1 MSDEGSGTGIEEAQS
16 MAVKT
21 ATQFRP
27 LRVWPAIVLLAGMVI
42 ARLIPRL
49 VDDGPAN
56 LWMSAAFG
64 PILCGLLIVVWWLAF
79 SRASWKEK
87 IAGVAGII
95 GTAAITLIVIDKS
108 MRGPGVMVLTIPMG
122 TAAFGIAAILF
133 GRTLSFRRTL
143 LAILFAGVG
152 FGFSALL
159 KSDGMWGDFAVDLH
173 WRWKESREDQILARQ
188 DQPPTAN
195 ISAFDRSDV
204 QKWLMNPEWPG
215 FRGADRTSRQ
225 HGPVLAADW
234 AANQPEL
241 IWKIGVGPGWSSFV
255 VAGNLLFTQE
265 QRGSMETVVCYAA
278 DSGREVWL
286 QQIESRF
293 DDPLGGPGPRATPT
307 LADNSLFVLGASGQ
321 LMRLDPSTGDVVWQA
336 DLRKVAERKPPMW
349 GFCSSPLV
357 TNGMV
362 IVHAG
367 GGGDKG
373 TLAFDIANG
382 ELKWSA
388 ASGDHSY
395 SSPQLNIVEGTPL
408 VFMLTNRGIEL
419 LDPLT
424 GSVRLNYEWKHD
436 GYRDLQPQ
444 LINDN
449 SILLPSGM
457 GSGTRC
463 IRVTKEGEQLSAEE
477 VWTSRDLKPDFNDF
491 VVFEGHAYGFD
502 NTIFAC
508 IDLESGK
515 RRWKGGRY
523 GKGQV
528 LLLED
533 SGLLLVA
540 SEFGDVVLLKATPAA
555 HQELG
560 SFKAIEGKTWNHP
573 VVVGDRLYIRNA
585 EEAAC
590 YRLPLAS
597 SEPSVQ

>member
-1 MSDEGSGTGIEEAQS
+1 MSDEGSGTGVEEVQS
-16 MAVKT
+16 T
-21 ATQFRP
+21 APKQTGWFRP
-27 LRVWPAIVLLAGMVI
+27 LRVWPVVVLLAGMGI
-42 ARLIPRL
+42 ARVIPSL
-49 VDDGPAN
+49 VDDGPPN

-64 PILCGLLIVVWWLAF
+64 PILCGLLIMVWWLAL
-79 SRASWKEK
+79 SRATWKEK
-87 IAGVAGII
+87 FAGIVGVVGI
-95 GTAAITLIVIDKS
+95 AAITLLAIDKS
-108 MRGPGVMVLTIPMG
+108 MRGPAVMVLTIPMG

-133 GRTLSFRRTL
+133 GRILSFRRTL
-143 LAILFAGVG
+143 LAILFAGMG

-159 KSDGMWGDFAVDLH
+159 KSDGMWGNFAVDLD
-173 WRWKESREDQILARQ
+173 WRWTHSPEDQILARQ
-188 DQPPTAN
+188 NQPPAAN
-195 ISAFDRSDV
+195 RVVFDRSDIE
-204 QKWLMNPEWPG
+204 QWLMNPEWPG
-215 FRGADRTSRQ
+215 FRGADRASRQ
-225 HGPVLAADW
+225 RGPVLAADW
-234 AANQPEL
+234 AANPPEL

-255 VAGNLLFTQE
+255 VAGKLLFTQE
-265 QRGSMETVVCYAA
+265 QRGSMESVVCYAA
-278 DSGREVWL
+278 DSGREIWT

-307 LADNSLFVLGASGQ
+307 LADNGLFVLGASGQ
-321 LMRLDPSTGDVVWQA
+321 LMRLDPTSGDVVWQV
-336 DLRKVAERKPPMW
+336 DLREIAERKPPMW

-367 GGGDKG
+367 GGGNKG
-373 TLAFDIANG
+373 TLAFDIATG

-395 SSPQLNIVEGTPL
+395 SSPQLNDIEGVPCVL
-408 VFMLTNRGIEL
+408 MLTNRGVEL

-424 GSVRLNYEWKHD
+424 GNIRLNYEWKHD

-444 LINDN
+444 LINGN
-449 SILLPSGM
+449 SILLPTGM

-463 IRVTKEGEQLSAEE
+463 IRVGKAGEQLSAEE

-491 VVFEGHAYGFD
+491 VVFEGNAYGFD
-502 NTIFAC
+502 NSIFAC

-515 RRWKGGRY
+515 RQWKGGRY

-573 VVVGDRLYIRNA
+573 VVIGDRLYIRNA

-597 SEPSVQ
+597 SAKTE

>member
-1 MSDEGSGTGIEEAQS
+1 MIDEGSGTGVEEVLSTAPK
-16 MAVKT
+16 KT
-21 ATQFRP
+21 AWFQT
-27 LRVWPAIVLLAGMVI
+27 LRVWPVVLLLAGMGI
-42 ARLIPRL
+42 ARLIPSL
-49 VDDGPAN
+49 VDDGPPN

-64 PILCGLLIVVWWLAF
+64 PILCGLLIMVWWLAL
-79 SRASWKEK
+79 SRATWKEK
-87 IAGVAGII
+87 FAGVVGVV
-95 GTAAITLIVIDKS
+95 GTAAITLLAIDKS
-108 MRGPGVMVLTIPMG
+108 MRGPAVMVLTIPMG

-133 GRTLSFRRTL
+133 GRILSFRRTL
-143 LAILFAGVG
+143 LAILFAGMG

-159 KSDGMWGDFAVDLH
+159 KSDGMWGNFAVDLD
-173 WRWKESREDQILARQ
+173 WRWTHSPEDQILARQ
-188 DQPPTAN
+188 NQPPAAN
-195 ISAFDRSDV
+195 MAVFDRSDIE
-204 QKWLMNPEWPG
+204 QWLMNPEWPG
-215 FRGADRTSRQ
+215 FRGADRASRQ
-225 HGPVLAADW
+225 RGPVLALDW
-234 AANQPEL
+234 AANPPEL

-255 VAGNLLFTQE
+255 VAGKLLFTQE

-278 DSGREVWL
+278 DSGKEIWT

-307 LADNSLFVLGASGQ
+307 LADNGLFVLGASGQ
-321 LMRLDPSTGDVVWQA
+321 LMRLDPGTGDVVWQM
-336 DLRKVAERKPPMW
+336 DLRKVAEREPPMW

-373 TLAFDIANG
+373 TLAFDIATG

-388 ASGDHSY
+388 ASGNHSY
-395 SSPQLNIVEGTPL
+395 SSPQLNDIEGVPCVL
-408 VFMLTNRGIEL
+408 MLTNRGVEL

-424 GSVRLNYEWKHD
+424 GNIRLNYEWKHD

-444 LINDN
+444 LIDGN
-449 SILLPSGM
+449 SILLPTGM

-491 VVFEGHAYGFD
+491 VIFEGHAYGFD

-515 RRWKGGRY
+515 RKWKGGRY

-573 VVVGDRLYIRNA
+573 VVVDDRLYIRNA

-597 SEPSVQ
+597 SAKTE